1 MKLNQRIYDYA
12 LEEKLIER
20 QEITNER
27 SVEIYSLNEY
37 QDIYTEFTN
46 QGKFAVWSCVD
57 GKNYRLFVED
67 GYYKKLEPLYKQSIN
82 QIWLDFWDECDKAVS
97 KFRNVV
103 MPIMLVAII
112 VLFLGGT
119 FLLGDYPS
127 VQLGVAIGVAVV
139 FIGFVLFFRGKIN
152 KRINAAN
159 ADAVAKIKKNM
170 GEKTFERLLDTQR
183 SYIDE
188 FFHYDDNNDEEVSED
203 QETIEDAKPNEIEE
217 PVLEDT
223 TENVDNTEENETK

>member
-20 QEITNER
+20 QEITGDR
-27 SVEIYSLNEY
+27 SVELYSLNDY

-57 GKNYRLFVED
+57 GKNYRLFLED
-67 GYYKKLEPLYKQSIN
+67 GYYKKLQPLYKQSIN

-97 KFRNVV
+97 KFRSVI
-103 MPIMLVAII
+103 MPIMLVAIV

-119 FLLGDYPS
+119 FFLQDYPS
-127 VQLGVAIGVAVV
+127 VQLGVALGVAAV
-139 FIGFVLFFRGKIN
+139 FIGFVLVFRARIN
-152 KRINAAN
+152 KRINTAN
-159 ADAVAKIKKNM
+159 AEAVAKIKKNM
-170 GEKTFERLLDTQR
+170 GEKTFERLLNDQR

-188 FFHYDDNNDEEVSED
+188 FFHYDDNNDDVVSEN
-203 QETIEDAKPNEIEE
+203 NES
-217 PVLEDT
+217 LEQNDT
-223 TENVDNTEENETK
+223 VDNDNTENEETVDNTEENETK

>member
-20 QEITNER
+20 QEITGDR
-27 SVEIYSLNEY
+27 SVELYSLNDY

-57 GKNYRLFVED
+57 GKNYRLFLED
-67 GYYKKLEPLYKQSIN
+67 GYYKKLQPLYKQSIN

-97 KFRNVV
+97 KFRSVI
-103 MPIMLVAII
+103 MPIMLVAIV

-119 FLLGDYPS
+119 FFLQDYPS
-127 VQLGVAIGVAVV
+127 VQLGVALGVAAI
-139 FIGFVLFFRGKIN
+139 FIGFVLVFRARIN
-152 KRINAAN
+152 KRINQAN
-159 ADAVAKIKKNM
+159 AEAVAKIKKNM
-170 GEKTFERLLDTQR
+170 GEKTFERLLNDQR

-188 FFHYDDNNDEEVSED
+188 FFHYDDNNDDLVSEN
-203 QETIEDAKPNEIEE
+203 NES
-217 PVLEDT
+217 LEQDDT
-223 TENVDNTEENETK
+223 VDNDSTENEETVDNTEENETK